1 MRRRAVLAAG
11 AMVAAVVLTMGLM
24 LDRQAQAAASKTT
37 VEVTYYYLP
46 G

>member
-1 MRRRAVLAAG
+1 MRRRAVLIAG
-11 AMVAAVVLTMGLM
+11 SMLAMLIVALGVLP
-24 LDRQAQAAASKTT
+24 DRQAQAAASKTT

>member
-1 MRRRAVLAAG
+1 MRRRAVLVAG
-11 AMVAAVVLTMGLM
+11 AMLAVLALALGVMP
-24 LDRQAQAAASKTT
+24 DRQAQAAASKTT

>member
-1 MRRRAVLAAG
+1 ML
-11 AMVAAVVLTMGLM
+11 AAVVLATGLM
-24 LDRQAQAAASKTT
+24 PDRQAQAAASKTT

>member
-1 MRRRAVLAAG
+1 MRRRTVLISGAMLAALVLA
-11 AMVAAVVLTMGLM
+11 MGLM
-24 LDRQAQAAASKTT
+24 PDRQAQAAASKTT

>member
-1 MRRRAVLAAG
+1 ML
-11 AMVAAVVLTMGLM
+11 AAVVLTLGLM
-24 LDRQAQAAASKTT
+24 PDRQAQAASSKTT

>member
-1 MRRRAVLAAG
+1 MRRRAVLVSG
-11 AMVAAVVLTMGLM
+11 TMLAVMVLTLGLM
-24 LDRQAQAAASKTT
+24 PARQAEAASSKTT